1 MELELKHIQERPL
14 ILYIFIAI
22 AIHIAI
28 GFVAFQQLQTP
39 AGQNFIAGEVKTNP
53 VVVEPET
60 PSNPAIIPIDDT
72 PSDDTDTNPETQE
85 NTDSGTAEDNSDD
98 SSADTIFAIPPF
110 EPSQLTSS
118 QIHDN
123 TFVHETSGFLFA
135 DEIAIPEDNK
145 PQIEKR
151 VIVPPNIHKEF
162 TVRNLPRELR
172 DREWNLT
179 IRLKVNKDGDPVG
192 RIRVIKSSSNKDL
205 DNITIARV
213 EKSRFEPAH
222 YEGTSEY
229 LDYTFDLDIN
239 YK

>member
-1 MELELKHIQERPL
+1 M
-14 ILYIFIAI
+14 YISIAI
-22 AIHIAI
+22 VIHIAI
-28 GFVAFQQLQTP
+28 GFVVFQQLQTP
-39 AGQNFIAGEVKTNP
+39 FGQNFIAGDVKTNP
-53 VVVEPET
+53 PVVEPEE
-60 PSNPAIIPIDDT
+60 PSNPAVTPIEDT
-72 PSDDTDTNPETQE
+72 PSDDTNANPETQDD
-85 NTDSGTAEDNSDD
+85 TDTSITEDNSDD
-98 SSADTIFAIPPF
+98 SSTDTAFSIPPF
-110 EPSQLTSS
+110 EPSRLTSS

-135 DEIAIPEDNK
+135 DEIALPEDNK
-145 PQIEKR
+145 PQTKKR
-151 VIVPPNIHKEF
+151 AIVPPNIHKEF

-192 RIRVIKSSSNKDL
+192 RIRIIKSSGNKDL
-205 DNITIARV
+205 DNITISRI

-229 LDYTFDLDIN
+229 LDFTFDLDIN

>member
-1 MELELKHIQERPL
+1 MELELKHIRERPL
-14 ILYIFIAI
+14 ILYIFIAV

-28 GFVAFQQLQTP
+28 GFAVFQQLQTP
-39 AGQNFIAGEVKTNP
+39 AGQNFITGEVKTNP
-53 VVVEPET
+53 PVVEPET
-60 PSNPAIIPIDDT
+60 PSNPVVTPIDGAL
-72 PSDDTDTNPETQE
+72 SDDTDANPETV
-85 NTDSGTAEDNSDD
+85 EDNSDD
-98 SSADTIFAIPPF
+98 SPSDTEFGIPPF
-110 EPSQLTSS
+110 EPSRLTSS

-135 DEIAIPEDNK
+135 DEIAIPENNK
-145 PQIEKR
+145 PHTKKLA
-151 VIVPPNIHKEF
+151 VVPPDIHKEF

-179 IRLKVNKDGDPVG
+179 LRLKVNKDGDPVG
-192 RIRVIKSSSNKDL
+192 RIRVIKSSGNNDL
-205 DNITIARV
+205 DNITISRV